1 MHYRGVRATMKRLMG
16 SGSRPLGTRSSS
28 RPRLRKILA
37 GLIAMVYSF
46 SNMAAAAAGATA
58 GRKFSPDSILE
69 MRVSQNLSKP
79 GGGKGP
85 YNVSDGR
92 MERIGVNCVAWEG
105 GIQHWL

>member
-28 RPRLRKILA
+28 RPRLRKLLD
-37 GLIAMVYSF
+37 GLIPEGYSF

-69 MRVSQNLSKP
+69 IRVSQNLSKL

-85 YNVSDGR
+85 
-92 MERIGVNCVAWEG
+92 
-105 GIQHWL
+105 